1 MPDPSWER
9 RQGVL
14 PELFALDFTTV
25 DGSLGGFTALVF
37 HPTTVWYWAALVGD
51 GRPYVLVR
59 ELDVV
64 PPRSSSSCEIR
75 AEALWAD
82 LNCETPFDHWSLGL
96 EAFGVGM
103 DDPDE
108 ALRGE
113 WGDRVG
119 LGFDL
124 EWEAGSEPSG
134 TADDYAQVGIV
145 HGEILVG
152 RTGGT
157 AGPVEVI
164 AFDGSGRRRHRLGGW
179 TDTTWP
185 TVDPAD
191 VVTLHRAPLALPDA
205 VLDRRLCRLDDA
217 VTWAEWLRPAP
228 PTTRSP

>member
-1 MPDPSWER
+1 LE
-9 RQGVL
+9 
-14 PELFALDFTTV
+14 FTTG

-59 ELDVV
+59 ELDVA
-64 PPRSSSSCEIR
+64 PPRSSVSCEIR

-96 EAFGVGM
+96 EAFGVAM

-113 WGDRVG
+113 RGDRIG

-124 EWEAGSEPSG
+124 EWEAGGLPTG
-134 TADDYAQVGIV
+134 DADDYEQDGIV

-152 RTGGT
+152 S
-157 AGPVEVI
+157 EVI
-164 AFDGSGRRRHRLGGW
+164 AFDGRGRRRHRWHGW
-179 TDTTWP
+179 VDTRAP
-185 TVDPAD
+185 DGVDA
-191 VVTLHRAPLALPDA
+191 VVLHRAPLALPDA
-205 VLDRRLCRLDDA
+205 VLDRRLCRGDA
-217 VTWAEWLRPAP
+217 AVFWAESVRPAP
-228 PTTRSP
+228 PTAPSP

>member
-1 MPDPSWER
+1 MPEPSWER
-9 RQGVL
+9 RRGEL
-14 PELFALDFTTV
+14 PELFALDFAAR

-59 ELDVV
+59 ELDVAS
-64 PPRSSSSCEIR
+64 PRSPSSCEIR

-103 DDPDE
+103 DDPDD

-113 WGDRVG
+113 RGDRIG

-124 EWEAGSEPSG
+124 EWEAEGAPTG
-134 TADDYAQVGIV
+134 DVDDYEQDGIV

-152 RTGGT
+152 N
-157 AGPVEVI
+157 EVL
-164 AFDGSGRRRHRLGGW
+164 AFDGRGRRRHRLRGW
-179 TDTTWP
+179 ADTRAVDAMEA
-185 TVDPAD
+185 TV
-191 VVTLHRAPLALPDA
+191 LHRAPLALPDA
-205 VLDRRLCRLDDA
+205 VLDRRLCRLDDGI
-217 VTWAEWLRPAP
+217 VWIEQLRPAP
-228 PTTRSP
+228 PTAPSP